1 MQRFLHRFVARDT
14 VRKHVLSFGLFS
26 AMFVM
31 RISTPDKAGGLV
43 RPRPPAL
50 HRLAGGQ
57 FGPDGKCLFCSLL
70 WAHAKVELV
79 EVRFHFGSGV
89 GTFFELFWDFYVRRV
104 KKWGHISG
112 SVSGLAFRRFLVAGS
127 EGRVFLS
134 SEVFRDCFLVSLPGF
149 SHVARTEKLRC
160 PAHAAFRTIRWPVT
174 KVCCTRSSMVPSL
187 LHGSFCLCCKTPG
200 HVQKWHM
207 LCWV

>member
-1 MQRFLHRFVARDT
+1 
-14 VRKHVLSFGLFS
+14 
-26 AMFVM
+26 VM

-57 FGPDGKCLFCSLL
+57 FGPDGKCLFCSFL

-104 KKWGHISG
+104 KNGGHICG
-112 SVSGLAFRRFLVAGS
+112 SVSGLAS
-127 EGRVFLS
+127 EGFWLRGVKVGFFVIRGLS
-134 SEVFRDCFLVSLPGF
+134 
-149 SHVARTEKLRC
+149 
-160 PAHAAFRTIRWPVT
+160 
-174 KVCCTRSSMVPSL
+174 
-187 LHGSFCLCCKTPG
+187 
-200 HVQKWHM
+200 
-207 LCWV
+207 

>member
-1 MQRFLHRFVARDT
+1 
-14 VRKHVLSFGLFS
+14 
-26 AMFVM
+26 M

-57 FGPDGKCLFCSLL
+57 FGPDGKCLFCSFL

-79 EVRFHFGSGV
+79 EVRFLHFGSGV

-127 EGRVFLS
+127 EGRVFCHQRS
-134 SEVFRDCFLVSLPGF
+134 F
-149 SHVARTEKLRC
+149 
-160 PAHAAFRTIRWPVT
+160 VT
-174 KVCCTRSSMVPSL
+174 AS
-187 LHGSFCLCCKTPG
+187 
-200 HVQKWHM
+200 
-207 LCWV
+207 